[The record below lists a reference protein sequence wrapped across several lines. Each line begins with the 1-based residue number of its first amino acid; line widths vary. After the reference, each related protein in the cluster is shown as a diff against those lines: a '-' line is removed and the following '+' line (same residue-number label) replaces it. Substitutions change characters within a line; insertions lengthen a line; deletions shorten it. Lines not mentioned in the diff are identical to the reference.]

1 VVISSTIGLY
11 FKAVITT
18 WFFRLAKPMLTKNQ
32 TRLVQES
39 WRSVMAQCD
48 ETGHAF
54 YENLFELRP
63 EYQLLFKAD
72 VTDQGRQL
80 IRMIG
85 MAVTGLRKFDMVAP
99 ALETLARRHLNYQV
113 TEEMYG
119 PMGEALLATLRQL
132 LGARFTPEVEDA
144 WRDMYQTLA
153 RLMTS
158 AAYHNR

>member
-1 VVISSTIGLY
+1 
-11 FKAVITT
+11 
-18 WFFRLAKPMLTKNQ
+18 MLTKTQ

-48 ETGHAF
+48 EAAHAF
-54 YENLFELRP
+54 YQNLFELRP
-63 EYQLLFKAD
+63 EYQLLFKGNVAE
-72 VTDQGRQL
+72 QGHKL
-80 IRMIG
+80 IRMVE
-85 MAVTGLRKFDMVAP
+85 MAVTGLRQFDMVVP

-144 WRDMYQTLA
+144 WREMYQTLA

-158 AAYHNR
+158 AAYPKR

>member
-1 VVISSTIGLY
+1 
-11 FKAVITT
+11 
-18 WFFRLAKPMLTKNQ
+18 MLTKTQ
-32 TRLVQES
+32 TRLVEES
-39 WRSVMAQCD
+39 WRSVMAQYD
-48 ETGHAF
+48 EAAQAF

-72 VTDQGRQL
+72 VADQGRQL

-99 ALETLARRHLNYQV
+99 ALETLARRHLNYHV

-132 LGARFTPEVEDA
+132 LVARFTPDVEDA
-144 WRDMYQTLA
+144 WREMYQTLA
-153 RLMTS
+153 RLMTN
-158 AAYHNR
+158 AAYQSR

>member
-1 VVISSTIGLY
+1 
-11 FKAVITT
+11 
-18 WFFRLAKPMLTKNQ
+18 MLTKTQ

-39 WRSVMAQCD
+39 WRWVMDQYGEAA
-48 ETGHAF
+48 HAF
-54 YENLFELRP
+54 YQNLFELRP

-72 VTDQGRQL
+72 AAEQGHKL
-80 IRMIG
+80 IRMIE
-85 MAVTGLRKFDMVAP
+85 MAVTGLRKFDMVTP

-144 WRDMYQTLA
+144 WREMYQTLA
-153 RLMTS
+153 RLMTN
-158 AAYHNR
+158 AAYQSR

>member
-1 VVISSTIGLY
+1 
-11 FKAVITT
+11 
-18 WFFRLAKPMLTKNQ
+18 MLTKTQ

-39 WRSVMAQCD
+39 WRWVMEQYD
-48 ETGHAF
+48 EAAHTF
-54 YENLFELRP
+54 YQNLFELRP
-63 EYQLLFKAD
+63 EYQLLFKAN
-72 VTDQGRQL
+72 VAEQGHKL
-80 IRMIG
+80 VRMME
-85 MAVTGLRKFDMVAP
+85 MAVTGLRKFDMVTP

-144 WRDMYQTLA
+144 WREMYQTLA

-158 AAYHNR
+158 AAYQSR

>member
-1 VVISSTIGLY
+1 
-11 FKAVITT
+11 
-18 WFFRLAKPMLTKNQ
+18 MLTKSQ
-32 TRLVQES
+32 TRRVQES
-39 WRSVMAQCD
+39 WRYVMVQYD
-48 ETGHAF
+48 EAARAF

-63 EYQLLFKAD
+63 EYQFLFKAD
-72 VTDQGRQL
+72 VADQGREL

-85 MAVTGLRKFDMVAP
+85 LAVTGLRKFDLVTP

-144 WRDMYQTLA
+144 WREMYQTLA

-158 AAYHNR
+158 AAYHSG

>member
-1 VVISSTIGLY
+1 
-11 FKAVITT
+11 
-18 WFFRLAKPMLTKNQ
+18 MLTKTQ

-39 WRSVMAQCD
+39 WRSVMEQYD
-48 ETGHAF
+48 EAAHAF
-54 YENLFELRP
+54 YQNLFELRP

-72 VTDQGRQL
+72 AAEQGHKL
-80 IRMIG
+80 IRMIE
-85 MAVTGLRKFDMVAP
+85 MAVTGLRKFDMVTP

-144 WRDMYQTLA
+144 WREMYQTLA

-158 AAYHNR
+158 AAYQRR